1 MYTGGITMP
10 SPRIRRLKKA
20 AKVAAW
26 KKANGAEEAAPV
38 AVEEPVVEAAPVAVE
53 EPVAEAPAPKKAAPK
68 KAAPKKA
75 APKKA
80 APKKPLFDKLEVKDE
95 D

>member
-1 MYTGGITMP
+1 MP

-26 KKANGAEEAAPV
+26 KKANGVEEAVPLV
-38 AVEEPVVEAAPVAVE
+38 VEEPVVEAAPVAKE
-53 EPVAEAPAPKKAAPK
+53 EPVAEAPVPKKAAPK

-75 APKKA
+75 KAKKA
-80 APKKPLFDKLEVKDE
+80 APKKPLFNYKKLEVKDE

>member
-26 KKANGAEEAAPV
+26 KKANGAEEAVPLV
-38 AVEEPVVEAAPVAVE
+38 VEEPVVEAAPVVKE
-53 EPVAEAPAPKKAAPK
+53 EPVVEAPAPKKAAPK

-75 APKKA
+75 KKA
-80 APKKPLFDKLEVKDE
+80 APKKPLFNYKKLEVKDE